1 MKYINGWGSKSRCK
15 KMGSFCLVIM
25 FTPRVTVINFVANG
39 SFFVLSADSSK
50 QLVIV
55 WGKYL
60 SAPERSYQVLPE
72 KALKLLFVRY
82 WGQKYLENCWVSKY
96 TKILFFSRV
105 NIFRTQKSI
114 TLTKSAKWDLLDVL
128 KYFAQTVT
136 GFLLSS
142 GQNT

>member
-1 MKYINGWGSKSRCK
+1 MKYINGWSSKSRCK

-25 FTPRVTVINFVANG
+25 FTPRVTVINFVTNG

-72 KALKLLFVRY
+72 KALKLLLVRY

-96 TKILFFSRV
+96 TKILFFQGL
-105 NIFRTQKSI
+105 I
-114 TLTKSAKWDLLDVL
+114 
-128 KYFAQTVT
+128 
-136 GFLLSS
+136 SS
-142 GQNT
+142 GPKNP